1 MPASTI
7 DVTTPAGNCQTQIF
21 TADGAGPWP
30 AVILCFDAGGQRP
43 AMSEIAMRIAKL
55 GYVVAIPDLYHRV
68 GSIFDI
74 LPPGAPRDTKGM
86 LSVFTDQERRAT
98 WMTRYLV
105 PAVDYDH
112 LRTDVG
118 ALLDHLAQRRD
129 VRGGVGTTG
138 YCMGGNISLRLA
150 TIFGDRIAAT
160 ASFHG
165 GQLASPAPDSPH
177 LRADAIKSRVYIAG
191 AIDDASFTDEMKQ
204 QLIAALRAARVEHT
218 VETYPARH
226 GFAVT
231 DNPTYDAVAA
241 ERHDAALAAL
251 FAATLHT

>member
-1 MPASTI
+1 MPTSTI

-21 TADGAGPWP
+21 TPDGAGPWP
-30 AVILCFDAGGQRP
+30 AVIVCFDAGGQRP

-55 GYVVAIPDLYHRV
+55 GYLVALPDLYHRV
-68 GSIFDI
+68 GSILDI
-74 LPPGAPRDTKGM
+74 LPSGAPRDAKAI
-86 LSVFTDQERRAT
+86 LAVFADQERRAT

-112 LRTDVG
+112 LRSDVG

-165 GQLASPAPDSPH
+165 GHLAGPAPDSPH

-231 DNPTYDAVAA
+231 DNPTFDAVAA
-241 ERHDAALAAL
+241 ERHYAALESL